1 MKRRAFFKLLIAGT
15 AGLAL
20 APSLATYQELNIPI
34 RWVSREQVAAKYVLV
49 QQLME
54 NAIESHDRMI
64 EEAIFS
70 GSFSE
75 KAAWEA
81 VL

>member
-1 MKRRAFFKLLIAGT
+1 MNRRSFLKCLVVGT
-15 AGLAL
+15 VGLAI
-20 APSLATYQELNIPI
+20 PSTLFQSRDINVPI
-34 RWVSREQVAAKYVLV
+34 RWVSREQVAEKYALV
-49 QQLME
+49 QKLME

-75 KAAWEA
+75 QAAWERI
-81 VL
+81 L